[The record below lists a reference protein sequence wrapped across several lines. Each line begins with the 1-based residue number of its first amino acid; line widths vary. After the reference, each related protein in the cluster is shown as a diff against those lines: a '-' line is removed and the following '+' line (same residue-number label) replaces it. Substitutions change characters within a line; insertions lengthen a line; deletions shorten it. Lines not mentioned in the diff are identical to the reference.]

1 MFEYSDF
8 YNSNGSFSGHNPK
21 KTKRTR
27 KQELENIK
35 FKLYLVNRK
44 INISINKDS
53 SLEDLYLSIYDAVY
67 PNISTDIGVD
77 VIPPAGL
84 SHVPMI
90 YSVSLYSEKTD
101 TILDIPLH
109 KFITISS
116 YMQANPDYFTSVS
129 IIGKPV
135 YTIYVMDEYL
145 KANLDKYVNKKPKN
159 YIENLFSCY
168 YSRKEDI
175 VEVPEVASEDNVAT

>member
-21 KTKRTR
+21 KSKRTR
-27 KQELENIK
+27 KQQPENIK
-35 FKLYLVNRK
+35 FKLNLVNRK
-44 INISINKDS
+44 INITINKDS
-53 SLEDLYLSIYDAVY
+53 SLEDLYLSIYSAVY
-67 PNISTDIGVD
+67 PNISNDSGIDI
-77 VIPPAGL
+77 IPPEGL

-90 YSVSLYSEKTD
+90 YSVSLYSEKTN
-101 TILDIPLH
+101 TIIYIPVH

-116 YMQANPDYFTSVS
+116 YMKANPDHFTSIS

-135 YTIYVMDEYL
+135 YTIYVMDEHL
-145 KANLDKYVNKKPKN
+145 KENLDKYVNKKPKN
-159 YIENLFSCY
+159 YIENIFSCY

-175 VEVPEVASEDNVAT
+175 VDASDNTVPA